1 MAGASQDYG
10 ATGQRRHR
18 RRRGG
23 AAAGVGDADRPQVGG
38 EERPQVGDA
47 EFGHQPGIYAATTGN
62 TQGDRASA
70 AGAGSFDPSMSS
82 TSMPSSMVNN
92 MSPMTNTPAGFSIPT
107 TRTTYGASGDG
118 MNYGLGGLS
127 YNPMGYG
134 PQAYGYAASPLG
146 PFQQLGS
153 QANGCASAVYQSPW
167 TIPHQQIPLSP
178 GVCGGLSRQELPQ
191 QVPSG
196 LRQQVPSGLP
206 QQVPSGLPHQVPS
219 GQPQRVLP
227 GQGHQDASSRQPG
240 GIPPDPLQAAD
251 PWRGYQPSTS
261 TNAMPVQTAQ
271 DFVNGLR
278 TGVLD
283 ARARPVASAFEAL
296 GKTVPTSPTPDSS
309 PNQSSSTEDWF
320 KKLVEALSGDKRA
333 SVPPWS
339 GAPSGLRSWL
349 KQLGMWEQETTT
361 PKSRWGIKLYS
372 ALGEEARRIADV
384 VPPETLTTE
393 AGYAAILTTLMAR
406 YKPYL
411 EAIGPQSV
419 DNFVYSGD
427 RARGETFAAFLS
439 RKEVQKQELESQLG
453 GEVLNPLVAGRIL
466 LRQAG
471 LSEQQ
476 QQMIALKTHVLLSY
490 EEVVNALRPLD
501 RLETLSKAAAL
512 PGAVPVQ
519 RTFLQAGEDADGTE
533 DEEEPE
539 EEEEEYSD
547 SELADDMLRF
557 EDREF
562 DEAEAIY
569 VQAYNDVRKDL
580 RTRKRERGFVRHR
593 GNGGGRRSH
602 TNKKPKG
609 RGKGRKKD
617 GHGRKDDSTI
627 KGTEAELMARTRCFS
642 CQELGHISRNCP
654 HRGSSKGTQKKQFVT
669 VGGTGSSTSTYMFQ
683 QLQPMPFPPP
693 QTTLMRAVYAG
704 VRVRAFEGV
713 VDTAAEE
720 AVVGSQSF
728 NGMREELRAAGL
740 RPVPIRRPSS
750 QCAGIGGA
758 ARLCGAFDVPTSIAG
773 VLGILRFTVIEDGEG
788 PNGFVTPPLIP
799 ISYLE
804 TVGASLDL
812 QYDTYV
818 TADGHTTQMRRLP
831 SGHRAIHMFDF
842 ETTPWKLPQNL
853 QQNGHDPFLL
863 HPRSSHSILGGGDAA
878 RDQRSE
884 ALAILTSWTS
894 SGTLTSSFPP
904 TICVDETSGRPMD
917 DVFFET
923 YVEAH
928 VLPGEVPVENETRR
942 RSRSRSKAAPA
953 SERADSVAPTVPYT
967 DGTST
972 APDGESTE
980 VEVLQELPEER
991 PALQQQSQQ
1000 PERAHSSGQVQRPGQ
1015 AQQSGGD
1022 RRLQA
1027 LQRLRDQRAQGV
1039 PPALPLRSS
1048 STCPS
1053 DNVSESTDYA
1063 VVQRVL
1069 HFDQQEEDPPV
1080 VMFTNEEGVHIPL
1093 DPTQG
1098 VLFYLENQQGQ

>member
-1 MAGASQDYG
+1 M
-10 ATGQRRHR
+10 
-18 RRRGG
+18 
-23 AAAGVGDADRPQVGG
+23 
-38 EERPQVGDA
+38 
-47 EFGHQPGIYAATTGN
+47 
-62 TQGDRASA
+62 
-70 AGAGSFDPSMSS
+70 
-82 TSMPSSMVNN
+82 
-92 MSPMTNTPAGFSIPT
+92 
-107 TRTTYGASGDG
+107 
-118 MNYGLGGLS
+118 
-127 YNPMGYG
+127 
-134 PQAYGYAASPLG
+134 
-146 PFQQLGS
+146 
-153 QANGCASAVYQSPW
+153 
-167 TIPHQQIPLSP
+167 
-178 GVCGGLSRQELPQ
+178 
-191 QVPSG
+191 
-196 LRQQVPSGLP
+196 
-206 QQVPSGLPHQVPS
+206 
-219 GQPQRVLP
+219 
-227 GQGHQDASSRQPG
+227 
-240 GIPPDPLQAAD
+240 
-251 PWRGYQPSTS
+251 
-261 TNAMPVQTAQ
+261 
-271 DFVNGLR
+271 NGLR
-278 TGVLD
+278 TGVQD

-453 GEVLNPLVAGRIL
+453 GEVRNPLVAGRIL

-878 RDQRSE
+878 RDQRGE
-884 ALAILTSWTS
+884 ALAILTSSTS
-894 SGTLTSSFPP
+894 SGTLTSR
-904 TICVDETSGRPMD
+904 T
-917 DVFFET
+917 
-923 YVEAH
+923 
-928 VLPGEVPVENETRR
+928 
-942 RSRSRSKAAPA
+942 
-953 SERADSVAPTVPYT
+953 
-967 DGTST
+967 
-972 APDGESTE
+972 
-980 VEVLQELPEER
+980 
-991 PALQQQSQQ
+991 
-1000 PERAHSSGQVQRPGQ
+1000 
-1015 AQQSGGD
+1015 
-1022 RRLQA
+1022 RLQA
-1027 LQRLRDQRAQGV
+1027 DQWTTSFSRPMWKPMSCLEKFRWKTKRGEDLDQGQKPHLLQNVQIQWHQQCHTQMVRALLQMENPQKWRCCKSYLKRDQRCNNSLNNQNKHRVRDKFNDLDKHNNLVEIVVFKLFNVFEINEHKVYHQHYLYVLRVHAPRTMCPKAQTMQWFNGSCT
-1039 PPALPLRSS
+1039 L
-1048 STCPS
+1048 
-1053 DNVSESTDYA
+1053 
-1063 VVQRVL
+1063 
-1069 HFDQQEEDPPV
+1069 
-1080 VMFTNEEGVHIPL
+1080 TNRKKIH
-1093 DPTQG
+1093 QW
-1098 VLFYLENQQGQ
+1098 